1 MRFST
6 QEERA
11 AVTERKAFLP
21 YHVPSIGEDE
31 IKEVADTLRSGWITT
46 GEKTHRFE
54 SEFAR
59 YTGAG
64 YAVAL
69 NSCTAAMHLA
79 LVAAGVGEGDEIIT
93 TPYTFA
99 ATAAVAIW
107 LKAKPVFVDI
117 DGRSFNINCD
127 LIEAA
132 ITKKTRAIMPV
143 HIGGHPCDMDSI
155 MKISSQHNLT
165 VIEDA
170 AHALASEYKGKM
182 IGSIGDMTAFSFY
195 ATKNITTGEGGMLT
209 TDNEEFASR
218 VRKLSLHGLS
228 KDAWKRYGASGSWYY
243 EIEEPG
249 FKDNLSDI
257 MASLGIH
264 QLKRLDE
271 FQAIRQKYAGIYNRE
286 FSGLDAVGIPHV
298 DGDVTHNWH
307 LYIIQLKLERLL
319 IDRAE
324 FIEALRQMNI
334 GASVHFIP
342 LHMHPYYARTF
353 GYKPDDFP
361 NAKYVYERAVSLPLY
376 PAMTED
382 DVADVVK
389 SVKYIADKYAR

>member
-1 MRFST
+1 MRND
-6 QEERA
+6 
-11 AVTERKAFLP
+11 FLP
-21 YHVPSIGEDE
+21 FHLPSIGEDE
-31 IKEVADTLRSGWITT
+31 IAEVVDTLKSGWITT

-54 SEFAR
+54 TEFAR
-59 YTGAG
+59 YTGTR

-79 LVAAGVGEGDEIIT
+79 LVAAGIKEGDEVIT

-107 LKAKPVFVDI
+107 LKARPVFVDI
-117 DGRSFNINCD
+117 DRHTFNIDCEGIQN
-127 LIEAA
+127 A
-132 ITKKTRAIMPV
+132 ITKKTRAIIPV
-143 HIGGHPCDMDSI
+143 HIGGHPCDMDKI
-155 MKISSQHNLT
+155 MQLSRKNSLT

-170 AHALASEYKGKM
+170 AHALASKYKGKP

-209 TDNEEFASR
+209 TDNSGFSDR
-218 VRKLSLHGLS
+218 VRRLSLHGLS
-228 KDAWKRYGASGSWYY
+228 KDAWKRYGATGSWYY
-243 EIEEPG
+243 EVEEPG
-249 FKDNLSDI
+249 FKDNMSDI

-271 FQAIRQKYAGIYNRE
+271 FQAIRQKYADIYNRD
-286 FSGLDAVGIPHV
+286 FRGLDAIGIPYV
-298 DGDVTHNWH
+298 KREVEHNRH
-307 LYIIQLKLERLL
+307 LYIIQLKLERLS

-353 GYKPDDFP
+353 GYKPEDFP
-361 NAKYVYERAVSLPLY
+361 NAKYVYERAISLPLY

>member
-1 MRFST
+1 MKT
-6 QEERA
+6 
-11 AVTERKAFLP
+11 RKTFLP
-21 YHVPSIGEDE
+21 YHLPSIGKDE
-31 IKEVADTLRSGWITT
+31 ITEVVDTLKSGWITT

-54 SEFAR
+54 NDFAR
-59 YTGAG
+59 YTRSK

-79 LVAAGVGEGDEIIT
+79 LVAAGVGEGDEVIT

-107 LKAKPVFVDI
+107 LKARPVFVDI
-117 DGRSFNINCD
+117 DRRSFNINCE

-143 HIGGHPCDMDSI
+143 HIGGHPCDMDI
-155 MKISSQHNLT
+155 IKRISGQHNLT

-170 AHALASEYKGKM
+170 AHALASKYKGKP

-264 QLKRLDE
+264 QLKRLNE
-271 FQAIRQKYAGIYNRE
+271 FQSIRRKYADIYNRE
-286 FSGLDAVGIPHV
+286 FNGMDFIDVPYV
-298 DGDVTHNWH
+298 DRDIEHSRH
-307 LYIIQLKLERLL
+307 LYIVQLRLEGLSV
-319 IDRAE
+319 DRAG

-334 GASVHFIP
+334 GTSVHFIP
-342 LHMHPYYARTF
+342 LHMHPYYARAF

-361 NAKYVYERAVSLPLY
+361 NARYVYERAVSLPLY
-376 PAMTED
+376 PAMTEED
-382 DVADVVK
+382 INDVVR
-389 SVKYIADKYAR
+389 SVKYIANKYAR

>member
-1 MRFST
+1 MKK
-6 QEERA
+6 
-11 AVTERKAFLP
+11 RKTFLP
-21 YHVPSIGEDE
+21 FHVPSIGEDE
-31 IKEVADTLRSGWITT
+31 IREVADTLKSGWITT
-46 GEKTHRFE
+46 GEKTRRFE

-79 LVAAGVGEGDEIIT
+79 LVAAGVKEGDEVVT
-93 TPYTFA
+93 TPYSFA
-99 ATAAVAIW
+99 ATAAVGIW
-107 LKAKPVFVDI
+107 LKARPVFVDI
-117 DGRSFNINCD
+117 DRRTFNINCER
-127 LIEAA
+127 IQGA
-132 ITKKTRAIMPV
+132 ITEKTRAIMPV
-143 HIGGHPCDMDSI
+143 HIAGHPCDMDAI
-155 MKISSQHNLT
+155 MQLSKKNNLT

-170 AHALASEYKGKM
+170 AHALASKYKGKM

-228 KDAWKRYGASGSWYY
+228 KDAWKRYGSTGSWYY

-249 FKDNLSDI
+249 YKDNMSDI

-271 FQAIRQKYAGIYNRE
+271 FQAIRQKYADIYNRE
-286 FSGLDAVGIPHV
+286 FSGLDVIGIPHV
-298 DGDVTHNWH
+298 DGNVTHSRH
-307 LYIIQLKLERLL
+307 LYIIQLKLERLS

-342 LHMHPYYARTF
+342 IHMHPYYARTF
-353 GYKPDDFP
+353 SYKPEDFP

-382 DVADVVK
+382 DVDDVVK

>member
-1 MRFST
+1 
-6 QEERA
+6 
-11 AVTERKAFLP
+11 VTERRKFLP

-31 IKEVADTLRSGWITT
+31 INEVADTLRSGWITT
-46 GEKTHRFE
+46 GEKTQRFE

-59 YTGAG
+59 YTCAG
-64 YAVAL
+64 HAVAL

-107 LKAKPVFVDI
+107 LKARPVFVDI

-143 HIGGHPCDMDSI
+143 HIGGHPCDMDI
-155 MKISSQHNLT
+155 IKRISGQHNLT

-170 AHALASEYKGKM
+170 AHALASKYKGRP

-264 QLKRLDE
+264 QLKRLNE
-271 FQAIRQKYAGIYNRE
+271 FQSIRRKYADIYNRE
-286 FSGLDAVGIPHV
+286 FSGMDFIDVPYV
-298 DGDVTHNWH
+298 DRDIEHSRH
-307 LYIIQLKLERLL
+307 LYIVQLRLERLSV
-319 IDRAE
+319 DRAG

-334 GASVHFIP
+334 GTSVHFIP
-342 LHMHPYYARTF
+342 LHMHPYYARAF

-361 NAKYVYERAVSLPLY
+361 NARYVYERAVSLPLY
-376 PAMTED
+376 PAMTEED
-382 DVADVVK
+382 INDVVR
-389 SVKYIADKYAR
+389 SVKYIANKYAR